1 MALFILVWSMKA
13 KAFHASFAVKRDT
26 THTRTHTQAHSH
38 MHNLLVTH
46 AKYVENE
53 TTCLGTRTRQAMV
66 MATLSGQSYS
76 DDTEQNCHQIYE
88 RQGEKERER
97 VGERGRDKG
106 SETHTNTLLIVGTA
120 NGSLELALTVK
131 QVDTMVE
138 GRRGREVA
146 YYTRFVYIVCIPF
159 QFRSPL
165 LLCFPSSLFNS
176 PFLFALLS
184 SCLCCCKFAW
194 LQFSFWFFL
203 RLLWRRARH
212 SKLCSFNLLTPC
224 RLGCMGVYGDDLASS
239 FEKLQVEV

>member
-1 MALFILVWSMKA
+1 
-13 KAFHASFAVKRDT
+13 
-26 THTRTHTQAHSH
+26 

-97 VGERGRDKG
+97 ERKCGRARG

-131 QVDTMVE
+131 QVDTVKKE
-138 GRRGREVA
+138 GEEEKWPTIQDL
-146 YYTRFVYIVCIPF
+146 YTLYAFRFNSAPHCCSASPPPSSTLPF
-159 QFRSPL
+159 S
-165 LLCFPSSLFNS
+165 LLCFQVAFV
-176 PFLFALLS
+176 AA
-184 SCLCCCKFAW
+184 KFA
-194 LQFSFWFFL
+194 
-203 RLLWRRARH
+203 
-212 SKLCSFNLLTPC
+212 
-224 RLGCMGVYGDDLASS
+224 
-239 FEKLQVEV
+239 

>member
-1 MALFILVWSMKA
+1 MLRSPWNEIP
-13 KAFHASFAVKRDT
+13 H
-26 THTRTHTQAHSH
+26 THTST
-38 MHNLLVTH
+38 LTH
-46 AKYVENE
+46 AQL
-53 TTCLGTRTRQAMV
+53 TCNPRQV
-66 MATLSGQSYS
+66 CGKWNNLSGHKDQAGHGDGDAVRAKLLGWHRTKLPSNIRETGR
-76 DDTEQNCHQIYE
+76 DRE
-88 RQGEKERER
+88 RKRERER
-97 VGERGRDKG
+97 KCGRARG

-131 QVDTMVE
+131 QVDTREE
-138 GRRGREVA
+138 GRRVREVA

-159 QFRSPL
+159 QFRFPL
-165 LLCFPSSLFNS
+165 LFCLPSSLFNS

-224 RLGCMGVYGDDLASS
+224 RVVCMGCIRRRLSEFFCELSS
-239 FEKLQVEV
+239 GS